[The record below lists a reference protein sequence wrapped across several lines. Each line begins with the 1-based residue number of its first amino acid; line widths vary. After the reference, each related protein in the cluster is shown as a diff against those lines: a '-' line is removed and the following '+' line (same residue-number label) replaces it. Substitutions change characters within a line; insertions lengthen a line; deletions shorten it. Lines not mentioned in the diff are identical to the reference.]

1 MLPLLSSLLM
11 FASIALLVRFGSE
24 SPLRWAR
31 ERIRRDERLYESYVD
46 ELFLD
51 WSPEKTRRAAFAAN
65 IGIVVVGVVIFMLS
79 GLIVFALAA
88 AVAAYFLPRLL
99 YSVARNKRLNRFEQQ
114 LPDAIN
120 VMVSSVRAGRS
131 LPQAIEDV
139 ARKMTG
145 PVADEFGVM
154 MREYSFSGMSVEGV
168 LERARG
174 RLKIES
180 FSMIATALMI
190 NSQRG
195 GDVLHMLERMSD
207 AIRELS
213 RLKKKLMTETSEV
226 RAQEKI
232 IMFMTPLFGLLVC
245 LFDREIFSIL
255 FNTFLGNLIIVVVL
269 SLQIFG
275 FIWIRRIIRTTI

>member
-1 MLPLLSSLLM
+1 M